1 MIVHSM
7 FEVVQGPEERSESAT
22 IAGVNVSHV
31 YLLPKVPP
39 RDWGSDVL
47 WRWQEL
53 TESYLTVVLRAG
65 GRQEILLSRMPLPAL
80 VDISDILMGIHSV
93 TIPLG
98 NVRLRGSDSLTVQL
112 ELQPTLPEWD
122 VGSIQVGVLDT
133 GLVAERVI
141 GYETVVGETSITAEA
156 PRRIFAHRLAW
167 RDTSAEHSD
176 ADVTFELRFGGQH
189 GALSW
194 RQARMLT
201 DVVKRGESG
210 DVSSRTVVIYDDRHG
225 AVGSDVSVRVIRGT
239 VSEPIAVYIEK
250 EVRLARQNAA
260 EVAEDAR
267 ARVEQVRQ
275 TRGEVAA
282 ARLAVQPEILPALV
296 GDRVVRVDEV
306 MQVDQAARVTA
317 PLAVGETERLGPG
330 AVGDLARVTVATP
343 SVTATTPSV
352 VRSSP
357 VAGAATLEALSRAI
371 PVLRRV

>member
-1 MIVHSM
+1 MIVHQM
-7 FEVVQGPEERSESAT
+7 FEVLQDEAERSESAT

-31 YLLPKVPP
+31 YLLPEVGPG
-39 RDWGSDVL
+39 DWGSDVL
-47 WRWQEL
+47 WEWGKL
-53 TESYLTVVLRAG
+53 TESYLTVVMRAG

-80 VDISDILMGIHSV
+80 IDISDILAGFHAV
-93 TIPLG
+93 TVPLG

-112 ELQPTLPEWD
+112 ELQPRVPDTD
-122 VGSIQVGVLDT
+122 AVKIQVGVLDT

-141 GYETVVGETSITAEA
+141 GFETVVGETSITAEA

-167 RDTSAEHSD
+167 RDTSDEHGD

-201 DVVKRGESG
+201 DLVKRGESG

-239 VSEPIAVYIEK
+239 VAEPIAIYIEK
-250 EVRLARQNAA
+250 EVRLPRQNFA

-275 TRGEVAA
+275 ARGDAAA
-282 ARLAVQPEILPALV
+282 ARLAVQPEILPAIL
-296 GDRVVRVDEV
+296 GERVATVEEV
-306 MQVDQAARVTA
+306 TRTAAASGSSV
-317 PLAVGETERLGPG
+317 ERLGPG
-330 AVGDLARVTVATP
+330 DVADRMRVTSLAGVPTESVASGGAPAVGASAP
-343 SVTATTPSV
+343 V
-352 VRSSP
+352 V
-357 VAGAATLEALSRAI
+357 GGATLAALSRAL
-371 PVLRRV
+371 PVLRHG